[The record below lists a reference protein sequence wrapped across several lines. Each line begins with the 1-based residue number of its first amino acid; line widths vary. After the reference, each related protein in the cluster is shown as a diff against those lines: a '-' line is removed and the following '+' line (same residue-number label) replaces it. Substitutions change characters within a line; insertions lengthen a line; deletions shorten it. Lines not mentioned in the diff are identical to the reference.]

1 MVAPASTAEVASSR
15 TRCKASLRPK
25 GPSLRLNKVLMVLLS
40 KPVILQRLIL
50 SNSDAVRVGVSSLSI
65 RACNA
70 VSPKRLTSLPKRDSV
85 LITTSSRIA
94 SIGGFVTWANNCLK

>member
-1 MVAPASTAEVASSR
+1 MVAPASTAAEASSR
-15 TRCKASLRPK
+15 TLCNASLRPT

-50 SNSDAVRVGVSSLSI
+50 SSSEAVSVGVSSLSI

-70 VSPKRLTSLPKRDSV
+70 VSPKRLTSLPKSDSV

-94 SIGGFVTWANNCLK
+94 SMGGLVTCANNCLK